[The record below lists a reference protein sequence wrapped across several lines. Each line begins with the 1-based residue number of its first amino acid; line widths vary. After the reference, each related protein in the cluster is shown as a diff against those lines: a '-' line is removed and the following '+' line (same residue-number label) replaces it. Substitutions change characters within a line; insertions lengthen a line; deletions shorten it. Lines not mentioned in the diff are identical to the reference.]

1 MMNKSFFYRLAAVT
15 ALAVLYLGFRLVTQA
30 GQGLDAVQNDGY
42 AGTGG
47 VLILLS
53 GITIGWLAGVG
64 KKK

>member
-1 MMNKSFFYRLAAVT
+1 MNKSFFYRLAAVT